1 MITPELLQQV
11 VAAVGTEAAPGGLR
25 AQFPGVHFTECSE
38 DDLNPR
44 FQPILDTASHAY
56 YLVTGQSGHCLEI
69 TSDFASAS
77 GIVVAAKADE

>member
-1 MITPELLQQV
+1 MITAELLQQV
-11 VAAVGTEAAPGGLR
+11 VAAVAAKPPAGSLR
-25 AQFPGVHFTECSE
+25 TQFPGVHFTECSE

-44 FQPILDTASHAY
+44 FQPILETATHAY